1 MLLVFNTGIIFYF
14 LLPNVN
20 IMQIKASIGLVWN
33 LPTQYWLQGPL
44 YNRKNLQVAK
54 ILLFT
59 MSQLPLSS
67 CPLKIAMRRV
77 TSQDLGVSLQ
87 FRNISTCFYHKLI
100 YFSSEILKVQTQM
113 YYEVSASNL
122 WRGEIEGLPK
132 LWKLTSTHRK
142 KIHSALKGLLLSQA
156 GGINCSCPWR
166 CQAGLTVLVKHTFP
180 PPLHHH
186 QSRSENRNV
195 LVVCL
200 SDPTNSPFW
209 RGT

>member
-1 MLLVFNTGIIFYF
+1 M
-14 LLPNVN
+14 PNVN
-20 IMQIKASIGLVWN
+20 VMQIKASIGLVWN
-33 LPTQYWLQGPL
+33 LPALYWLQGPF
-44 YNRKNLQVAK
+44 YNRKILQVAK

-59 MSQLPLSS
+59 MPQLPLSS

-77 TSQDLGVSLQ
+77 TSQGLGVSLQ

-100 YFSSEILKVQTQM
+100 YFSSEILKVQIQM

-122 WRGEIEGLPK
+122 WRGEIEGLLK

-142 KIHSALKGLLLSQA
+142 KKYILHSRASSFLRQW
-156 GGINCSCPWR
+156 GINCSCPWR

-180 PPLHHH
+180 QPLHHH

-200 SDPTNSPFW
+200 SDPTLSPFW